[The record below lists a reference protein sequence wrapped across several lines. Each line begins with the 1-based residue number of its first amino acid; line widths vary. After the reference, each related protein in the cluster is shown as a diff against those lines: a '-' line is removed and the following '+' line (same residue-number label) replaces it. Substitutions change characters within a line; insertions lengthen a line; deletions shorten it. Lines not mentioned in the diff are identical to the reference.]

1 VFYFLFYFDLM
12 HANVTTRTSQIV
24 VSVANLE
31 HRAKHRSRFNSVKDS
46 RNRKVRGLWRR
57 GEKLYMQTRVAGEKS
72 ARKIPLDSTGL
83 EAARAEMAD
92 IRKKNRGEGLPNTG
106 LRPFFADYARKYLEF
121 QRTARDSGKKP
132 RTIAREDHSLVHWI
146 AAIGNVRLDKITKPM
161 ITGFVKTRLE
171 KGLKPR
177 TVNIDVI
184 VLRNVLKEARDDGL
198 IVNLPT
204 EGIKPKKVNTPV
216 RSVLSP
222 AAFESLC
229 KAAAKCGKNSVQLC
243 DYIRLLAYSG
253 ARRDEALALKWEDVN
268 FERKFLRI
276 GADGLAKNSKARH
289 VDFNAEL
296 EAHLK
301 DMVTRRVPDSQWVF
315 PSPQRGESDKPAKTL
330 RESFLIAREKA
341 ELECVGFHDLRHYF
355 ASMAVMSGIDF
366 KTIAEWLG
374 HQDGGM
380 LVGKVYGHLLPEH
393 RQRMAERLVFTPVV
407 VRTSHDKQGV
417 PAAGRVA

>member
-1 VFYFLFYFDLM
+1 VFYFLFYFDLV
-12 HANVTTRTSQIV
+12 HAKETTSTTQIGV
-24 VSVANLE
+24 PAANLE
-31 HRAKHRSRFNSVKDS
+31 HRAKHRSRFTSVKDS

-72 ARKIPLDSTGL
+72 ARKMPLTSTAL

-92 IRKKNRGEGLPNTG
+92 IRKKNRGEGLPKTG
-106 LRPFFADYARKYLEF
+106 LRPLFADYARKYLEF

-161 ITGFVKTRLE
+161 VTGFIKARLE
-171 KGLKPR
+171 KGRKPR

-184 VLRNVLKEARDDGL
+184 VLRNVLKEARDEGL

-204 EGIKPKKVNTPV
+204 EGIKPKKVKTPV
-216 RSVLSP
+216 RSLLSP
-222 AAFESLC
+222 AAFENLC
-229 KAAAKCGKNSVQLC
+229 KAAAKCGKNNVQLL

-253 ARRDEALALKWEDVN
+253 ARRDESLALKWEDVN

-276 GADGLAKNSKARH
+276 GADGAAKNSKARH
-289 VDFNAEL
+289 VDFNAQL
-296 EAHLK
+296 EGHLK
-301 DMVTRRVPDSQWVF
+301 EMATRRAPDSQWLF
-315 PSPQRGESDKPAKTL
+315 PSPQRGDLDEPARTF
-330 RESFLIAREKA
+330 RESFLIARKKA
-341 ELECVGFHDLRHYF
+341 ELEGLGFHDLRHYF

-393 RQRMAERLVFTPVV
+393 KQRMAERLVFTPSVV
-407 VRTSHDKQGV
+407 ELPRHDESV
-417 PAAGRVA
+417 ATAG